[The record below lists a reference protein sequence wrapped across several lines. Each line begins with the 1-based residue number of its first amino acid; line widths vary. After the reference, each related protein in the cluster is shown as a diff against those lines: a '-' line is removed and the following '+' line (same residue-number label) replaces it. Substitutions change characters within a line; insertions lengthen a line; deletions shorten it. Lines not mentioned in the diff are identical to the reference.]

1 MKRCLAV
8 VWVLALASG
17 WVSAETVLPTERPVA
32 AEQATAEAPPV
43 RAGDALNAGLLAL
56 KQNDFAALQEALS
69 DDKDLTEIA
78 AEWDERAEHAKQRR
92 AEALE
97 QDPGSRDMVEL
108 VNNSMQETWSKLL
121 SDEGVDALVAE
132 WQPEVADA
140 ASKRVMEFNLG
151 FGALLTGIA
160 SNGKLSAEQ
169 VQQLTRLIYAVQDW
183 TGRVNFADEARLR
196 RAVMAIAQLARG
208 TGLTH
213 IDDVESLRFEEA
225 VVHGDAL
232 IRTAKHVL
240 AAYDIDADA
249 ILNSVRIEEHD
260 AVGDRAVLRVQ
271 GRVFGV
277 DLVQEQPMRYFNDRW
292 MEATVADD
300 AERWSGET
308 DQAAEAAADA
318 SDEATTATATMP
330 APVQ

>member
-1 MKRCLAV
+1 MKRYLAV
-8 VWVLALASG
+8 VWVLASG
-17 WVSAETVLPTERPVA
+17 LVSAEVVVETTRP
-32 AEQATAEAPPV
+32 ATPARTAVSQPPV
-43 RAGDALNAGLLAL
+43 RASDALNAGLLAL

-78 AEWDERAEHAKQRR
+78 AAWDERAEHAKQRR

-97 QDPGSRDMVEL
+97 QDPASRDMVEL

-132 WQPEVADA
+132 WQPELADT

-169 VQQLTRLIYAVQDW
+169 VQQLTRLMYAVQDW
-183 TGRVNFADEARLR
+183 TGRVNFADNARLR

-208 TGLTH
+208 TGIKR

-249 ILNSVRIEEHD
+249 ILGSVRIEEHD

-271 GRVFGV
+271 GSVFGV
-277 DLVQEQPMRYFNDRW
+277 DLVHEQPMRYFQDQWMDADRAAE
-292 MEATVADD
+292 M
-300 AERWSGET
+300 ERWAVEA
-308 DQAAEAAADA
+308 DEAAEQA
-318 SDEATTATATMP
+318 SAATAVA
-330 APVQ
+330 APEIER